1 MNSPEPEQTA
11 PDAESERRREF
22 RAFLFL
28 TVVFVPLLAVS
39 VVGGYGLVVWIIQI
53 ILGPPGPP
61 GS

>member
-1 MNSPEPEQTA
+1 MNSSEPEEAA
-11 PDAESERRREF
+11 PDPESGRWREF

-28 TVVFVPLLAVS
+28 TVVLVPLLAVS